1 MPISLIAAFFGGLVS
16 LLSPCNAMVL
26 PAYFAASFHRKEKI
40 LAATVAFA
48 AGLLLLLIPLGFG
61 AFWFASLLVYDR
73 RAISMVVGILLAV
86 AGLLVLTG
94 YHFPFPKLSIIPF
107 PKRGSGGYISAL
119 SLGMVSGLGSSA
131 CIGPI
136 FGAIVTL
143 AAAETNSAGV
153 LLLLLAYTAG
163 LTVPLFVFSYA
174 VEKNAV
180 SVRKILRGKVLKIG
194 SYEMHSSNLLTGI
207 LLLLIAYVFI
217 RYQGSMGR
225 TPIFTRTGILDWY
238 IDVQDRLFTL

>member
-16 LLSPCNAMVL
+16 LLSPCSAMVL

-40 LAATVAFA
+40 LGATMVFA

-61 AFWFASLLVYDR
+61 AFWLASLLVYDR
-73 RAISMVVGILLAV
+73 RTITMLVGILLAV

-94 YHFPFPKLSIIPF
+94 YRLPFPKVSIAPF
-107 PKRGSGGYISAL
+107 SKKGSGGYISAFT
-119 SLGMVSGLGSSA
+119 LGMVSGIGSSA

-136 FGAIVTL
+136 VGAIITL
-143 AAAETNSAGV
+143 AAAATNPTGV
-153 LLLLLAYTAG
+153 QLLLLAYTAG

-174 VEKNAV
+174 VERNAAAV
-180 SVRKILRGKVLKIG
+180 GKILRGKVLKIG

-217 RYQGSMGR
+217 RYQGSLGR
-225 TPIFTRTGILDWY
+225 MPLFTQTGILDWY
-238 IDVQDRLFTL
+238 FDLQDKLFTL

>member
-16 LLSPCNAMVL
+16 LLSPCSAMVL
-26 PAYFAASFHRKEKI
+26 PAYFAATFHRKEKI

-48 AGLLLLLIPLGFG
+48 AGLLLLMIPLGFG
-61 AFWFASLLVYDR
+61 AFWFVSLLVYDR
-73 RAISMVVGILLAV
+73 RAISMVVGSLLAV

-107 PKRGSGGYISAL
+107 PKKGSGGYISAL
-119 SLGMVSGLGSSA
+119 WLGMVSGLGSSA

-217 RYQGSMGR
+217 RYQGNLGR

-238 IDVQDRLFTL
+238 FDVQDRLFTL